1 MSQNRREEE
10 QGQKETER
18 RRMKEDDK
26 IKNEKKNQMGPVT
39 SPTPTPRSILPL
51 KHGQRRAAGKWRRE
65 SRSKSAPMKEEAK

>member
-10 QGQKETER
+10 QGQKEIER
-18 RRMKEDDK
+18 RRMEEDNK
-26 IKNEKKNQMGPVT
+26 IKAKRKPDGASCESN
-39 SPTPTPRSILPL
+39 PTPRSILPL